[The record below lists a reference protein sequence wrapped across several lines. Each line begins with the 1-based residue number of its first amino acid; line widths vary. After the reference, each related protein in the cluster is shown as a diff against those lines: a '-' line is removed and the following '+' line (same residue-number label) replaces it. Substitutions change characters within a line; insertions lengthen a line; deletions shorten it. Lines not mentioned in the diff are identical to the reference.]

1 MKKRFL
7 IIIVLFLFV
16 FGLVLKKTYSYYY
29 TNMDLTISSTGSDI
43 KCDAEIQSVSSNEK
57 SIYGYS
63 EFKVVVKN
71 SESNELTGEPFSYTL
86 TFENNTGSDAIFGY
100 NNVFDNNLT
109 INGSLNND
117 QARTNS
123 HIIQVK
129 SNSGLSEN
137 ISYKVNLNCVQ
148 QY

>member
-1 MKKRFL
+1 MKKVVIIGAL
-7 IIIVLFLFV
+7 ILVATLFIAQ
-16 FGLVLKKTYSYYY
+16 GTYSYYVRRMKVNV
-29 TNMDLTISSTGSDI
+29 TSTGSNV
-43 KCDAEIQSVSSNEK
+43 KCDAEIVEVSSDEK

-71 SESNELTGEPFSYTL
+71 TENDEVSGEPFNYTL
-86 TFENNTGSDAIFGY
+86 TFENETGSDAIFGY
-100 NNVFDNNLT
+100 NNEFSSDLSVT
-109 INGSLNND
+109 GSLAND

-137 ISYKVNLNCVQ
+137 INYKVNLSCVQ
-148 QY
+148 QN